1 MYFCEIIS
9 YDIFKVFL
17 GISGLNFVSG
27 ILNFRFNIL
36 VSVIKNNKIRNF
48 PNNRNLY

>member
-27 ILNFRFNIL
+27 ILNIRFNIL